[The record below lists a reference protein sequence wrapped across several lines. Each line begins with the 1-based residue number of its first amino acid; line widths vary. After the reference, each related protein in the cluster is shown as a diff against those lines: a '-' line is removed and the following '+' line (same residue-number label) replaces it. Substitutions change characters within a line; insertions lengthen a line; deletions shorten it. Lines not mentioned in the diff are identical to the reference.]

1 MASKTN
7 STLALILALN
17 ILFFSKVSGSCRG
30 GCPTLNPNPKPT
42 YVYAGQ
48 NTNPKPTPTPGP
60 NYAPTPSPNRAPP
73 PPISS
78 PNGAPPTTDPSP
90 NPTPTPPNPNPT
102 PTPTKP
108 NPTPTPTNPNPTPT
122 PSSSNGKCPIDT
134 LKLGVCGDVLS
145 NLLNI
150 RIGSTPVQP
159 CCSLLNGLADLDAA
173 VCLCTAIQANILG
186 INLNL
191 PISLSLLLNACD
203 KNAPSGFQCS

>member
-1 MASKTN
+1 MASKSN
-7 STLALILALN
+7 SILALFLALN
-17 ILFFSKVSGSCRG
+17 LLFFSTVYAHCGG
-30 GCPTLNPNPKPT
+30 GCPTPNPNPKPT
-42 YVYAGQ
+42 
-48 NTNPKPTPTPGP
+48 P
-60 NYAPTPSPNRAPP
+60 APAN
-73 PPISS
+73 
-78 PNGAPPTTDPSP
+78 
-90 NPTPTPPNPNPT
+90 PNPNPT
-102 PTPTKP
+102 PTPANPNPTPTPTNP

-122 PSSSNGKCPIDT
+122 PSAPSGKCTIDT

-173 VCLCTAIQANILG
+173 VCLCTAIKANILG
-186 INLNL
+186 LNLNL

>member
-17 ILFFSKVSGSCRG
+17 ILFFSKVSGSCR
-30 GCPTLNPNPKPT
+30 
-42 YVYAGQ
+42 GQ

-90 NPTPTPPNPNPT
+90 NTALIGSPNPTPSPANPNPT
-102 PTPTKP
+102 PTP
-108 NPTPTPTNPNPTPT
+108 
-122 PSSSNGKCPIDT
+122 NGKCPIDT

>member
-78 PNGAPPTTDPSP
+78 PNGAPPTNPNP

>member
-17 ILFFSKVSGSCRG
+17 ILFFSKVSG
-30 GCPTLNPNPKPT
+30 
-42 YVYAGQ
+42 
-48 NTNPKPTPTPGP
+48 
-60 NYAPTPSPNRAPP
+60 
-73 PPISS
+73 
-78 PNGAPPTTDPSP
+78 
-90 NPTPTPPNPNPT
+90 
-102 PTPTKP
+102 
-108 NPTPTPTNPNPTPT
+108 
-122 PSSSNGKCPIDT
+122 GKCPIDVV
-134 LKLGVCGDVLS
+134 KFRACGDLFYVGNKGPS
-145 NLLNI
+145 I
-150 RIGSTPVQP
+150 P

>member
-48 NTNPKPTPTPGP
+48 NTNPKPTPTPADPSP
-60 NYAPTPSPNRAPP
+60 NTALIGSPNPTPSPAN
-73 PPISS
+73 
-78 PNGAPPTTDPSP
+78 PNPTNP

>member
-60 NYAPTPSPNRAPP
+60 NYAPTPSPGGCPT
-73 PPISS
+73 
-78 PNGAPPTTDPSP
+78 PNPNPKPTPTPTNPNP

>member
-17 ILFFSKVSGSCRG
+17 ILFFSKVSGSPN
-30 GCPTLNPNPKPT
+30 PTPSPANPN
-42 YVYAGQ
+42 
-48 NTNPKPTPTPGP
+48 PTPTPTTPTNP
-60 NYAPTPSPNRAPP
+60 N
-73 PPISS
+73 
-78 PNGAPPTTDPSP
+78 P

>member
-17 ILFFSKVSGSCRG
+17 ILFFSKVSGS
-30 GCPTLNPNPKPT
+30 
-42 YVYAGQ
+42 
-48 NTNPKPTPTPGP
+48 
-60 NYAPTPSPNRAPP
+60 RAPP

-78 PNGAPPTTDPSP
+78 PNGAPPTTDPSPNTALIGSPNPTPSPANPNPTPTNPNPKPTPTPTNPNP

>member
-48 NTNPKPTPTPGP
+48 NTNPKPTPAHCGGGC
-60 NYAPTPSPNRAPP
+60 PTPNPNPKP
-73 PPISS
+73 TPTPTN
-78 PNGAPPTTDPSP
+78 PNP

-102 PTPTKP
+102 PTP
-108 NPTPTPTNPNPTPT
+108 
-122 PSSSNGKCPIDT
+122 NGKCPIDT

>member
-17 ILFFSKVSGSCRG
+17 ILFFSKVSG
-30 GCPTLNPNPKPT
+30 
-42 YVYAGQ
+42 
-48 NTNPKPTPTPGP
+48 
-60 NYAPTPSPNRAPP
+60 
-73 PPISS
+73 
-78 PNGAPPTTDPSP
+78 
-90 NPTPTPPNPNPT
+90 
-102 PTPTKP
+102 
-108 NPTPTPTNPNPTPT
+108 
-122 PSSSNGKCPIDT
+122 GKCPIDVV
-134 LKLGVCGDVLS
+134 KFRACGDLFYVG
-145 NLLNI
+145 
-150 RIGSTPVQP
+150 IGSTPVQP

>member
-30 GCPTLNPNPKPT
+30 
-42 YVYAGQ
+42 GQ

-78 PNGAPPTTDPSP
+78 PNAPTNPNP

>member
-90 NPTPTPPNPNPT
+90 NTALIGSPNPT
-102 PTPTKP
+102 PSPA
-108 NPTPTPTNPNPTPT
+108 NPNPTPT
-122 PSSSNGKCPIDT
+122 PSPSRKCPIDT